1 MVILKKFL
9 YLISTISLILI
20 INTSSHSAD
29 SIGIDTAKEYSRDIL
44 KLMMSGKKNKA
55 LIVNALNRID
65 NECCSETYK
74 KKNIILEIK
83 ENLNNCLDNECYS
96 KTYVAWVI
104 KRPQKLIVLN
114 QIETL
119 DGLLLSNEK
128 AILMDTRKE
137 DNALLKEKNAAEGNY
152 KKLLVTYDKL
162 NKDHKNLKLKV
173 EKLLSRYEN
182 QISKIEN
189 EKKEINEKN
198 NELYS
203 LLNNFQKRK
212 LEKKNK

>member
-44 KLMMSGKKNKA
+44 KLTMSGKKNKA

>member
-162 NKDHKNLKLKV
+162 NKDHKNLKVKV

>member
-152 KKLLVTYDKL
+152 KKLLVTYDRL

-173 EKLLSRYEN
+173 EKLLSKYEN